1 MGLSTWLKQSRL
13 KRIEGKIKSLRTRQ
27 KLVRRKEED
36 LANQRRA
43 GSVGAEEAKTK
54 EQKLH
59 EEKEKLTHELNAA
72 LAEEETLREELR
84 RLDALPAR

>member
-1 MGLSTWLKQSRL
+1 MGLSTWLKQGRL
-13 KRIEGKIKSLRTRQ
+13 KRMETKLKSLRTRQ

-43 GSVGAEEAKTK
+43 GTVGAEEAKAK

-59 EEKEKLTHELNAA
+59 EEKEKLTHEINTL
-72 LAEEETLREELR
+72 LGEEEALRAELAR
-84 RLDALPAR
+84 EGALPAR